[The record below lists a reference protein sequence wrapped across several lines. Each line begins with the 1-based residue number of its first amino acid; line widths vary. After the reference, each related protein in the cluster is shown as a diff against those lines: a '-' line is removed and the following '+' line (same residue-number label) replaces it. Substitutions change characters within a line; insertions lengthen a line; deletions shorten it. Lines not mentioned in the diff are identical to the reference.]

1 MKITKSQLKELIRH
15 TIVDLTEKTFGSK
28 AQYDAY
34 RKKHNLK
41 PDSKHKV
48 AGKTVTVRDTK
59 KMSKKAKSLGD
70 RMADKLNKR
79 MADLEKKRKQGTMK
93 NPFSKESPAYEPKQK
108 EIDKDDVGGPSY
120 PNVKKGVKTSKQAK
134 GKDKPAFV
142 KPSTTGQGYSYDEP
156 SHADDVESNW
166 DKSSKEFESLED
178 KHGVRIDDQSDWS
191 GIENNPRGE
200 YSVSGKN
207 SEDPG
212 DGFSI
217 YSTVETGVDGE
228 SYEGNKNIITFPQDD
243 DPFGGQ
249 VELEFNSIGDAK
261 EALDKI
267 LGDKKIK
274 SALDGGRADMA
285 NNKDY
290 IKKQVEKLG
299 GKTIRETKMAKLKDI
314 LSEAFEDRPQIDKY
328 KVVEGVKNFGI
339 VGKQLYNNNNIV
351 EIAKQLSEVAE
362 SAHNHILG
370 EQDDWFDKVSV
381 NKNMKSLKGSVVEF
395 QKTAKEA
402 QALNQRLTALYED
415 MGHVLNRYYDIDE
428 AHVYGHDDEDSEL
441 EEKELDK
448 VDPSKVEPE
457 DDFKDREDKDI
468 DNDGDVDDSD
478 EYLHKKRQAITK
490 AIKKESS
497 LGGVVGIPA
506 LGDILKGK

>member
-1 MKITKSQLKELIRH
+1 MKLSKTKLKE
-15 TIVDLTEKTFGSK
+15 IVREIMSEDIMDKEIKNPKTGNK
-28 AQYDAY
+28 IKVRTALQ
-34 RKKHNLK
+34 L
-41 PDSKHKV
+41 PDEHP
-48 AGKTVTVRDTK
+48 AN
-59 KMSKKAKSLGD
+59 KKAKGMVAKSG
-70 RMADKLNKR
+70 
-79 MADLEKKRKQGTMK
+79 
-93 NPFSKESPAYEPKQK
+93 
-108 EIDKDDVGGPSY
+108 IDKDDVGGPSY

-134 GKDKPAFV
+134 GSVFKKKDKPAFV

-166 DKSSKEFESLED
+166 DKSSKGFDSIGD
-178 KHGVRIDDQSDWS
+178 KHGVRVDDQSDWS
-191 GIENNPRGE
+191 GYENNPQGE

-207 SEDPG
+207 SEDAG
-212 DGFSI
+212 DGFSV
-217 YSTVETGVDGE
+217 YSTVETGEDGE
-228 SYEGNKNIITFPQDD
+228 TYEGNKNILTFPQDD
-243 DPFGGQ
+243 SPFGGA
-249 VELEFNSIGDAK
+249 VEVEFDSIGDAQ

-299 GKTIRETKMAKLKDI
+299 GKTIRETKMAKLKNI
-314 LSEAFEDRPQIDKY
+314 LQEVFEESPKVDKY

-351 EIAKQLSEVAE
+351 ETAKQLAEIAE

-370 EQDDWFDKVSV
+370 EQDDWFDKISV
-381 NKNMKSLKGSVVEF
+381 NKNMKTLKGSVVEF

-415 MGHVLNRYYDIDE
+415 MGHVLNRYYEIDE
-428 AHVYGHDDEDSEL
+428 AHVYGHDDEDSEV
-441 EEKELDK
+441 EEKLDK

-468 DNDGDVDDSD
+468 DNDGDTDDSD
-478 EYLHKKRQAITK
+478 EYLHKKRQAISK
-490 AIKKESS
+490 AIKSTKEGLDKKPTKRLSDINS
-497 LGGVVGIPA
+497 VSGIPA
-506 LGDILKGK
+506 LGDMIRKK